1 VQGGRQPQQG
11 FIGRRAQML
20 LFFVLPSGR
29 GKKLF
34 VRDSGVVMHT
44 LSEHQEIVQFLLRSG
59 FERISQS
66 AKSVA
71 CFTLRIK
78 DETLFVWS

>member
-1 VQGGRQPQQG
+1 
-11 FIGRRAQML
+11 ML

-44 LSEHQEIVQFLLRSG
+44 LSEHQEIVQCLLRSG

-66 AKSVA
+66 GKSVA
-71 CFTLRIK
+71 CFTLRTK